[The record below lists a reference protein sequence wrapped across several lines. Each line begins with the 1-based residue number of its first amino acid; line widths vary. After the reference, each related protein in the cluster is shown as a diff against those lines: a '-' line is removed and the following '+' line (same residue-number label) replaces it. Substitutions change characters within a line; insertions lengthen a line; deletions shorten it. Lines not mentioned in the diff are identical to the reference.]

1 MYYNFG
7 VEEMLQYA
15 EQRLYLNNEESNQNV
30 LNNASAIDYQK
41 LDKILSY
48 TVIETNKPNINA
60 DDAN

>member
-1 MYYNFG
+1 MYHNFG